1 MRADTKAVAARGTAG
16 LPRVAARRKPRP
28 ARAAGPLLAG
38 LLLIAFM
45 VFFVLPVIWLLLA
58 ATKTDTQLVQ

>member
-1 MRADTKAVAARGTAG
+1 MQADTEAAVARSAAAM
-16 LPRVAARRKPRP
+16 PRVAYRRKPRP
-28 ARAAGPLLAG
+28 SRAAGPAPAG
-38 LLLIAFM
+38 LLLIAFL